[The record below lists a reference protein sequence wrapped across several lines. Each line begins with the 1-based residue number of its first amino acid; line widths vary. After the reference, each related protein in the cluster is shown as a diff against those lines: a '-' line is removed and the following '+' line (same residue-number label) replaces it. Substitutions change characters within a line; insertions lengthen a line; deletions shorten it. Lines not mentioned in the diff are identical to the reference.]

1 MVSQWFEFDM
11 SHGPPDGCEVRDDG
25 MRSGARATES
35 WLYMPLIMD
44 AVGRPDLFP
53 TAHRSRGWPVIVEI
67 LSYALARAGITTRA
81 VLAEAGPDL
90 HLSAR
95 WQEELIGLSMAAAG

>member
-1 MVSQWFEFDM
+1 M

-25 MRSGARATES
+25 TQSGARTTES

-44 AVGRPDLFP
+44 AVGRPDSFP

-67 LSYALARAGITTRA
+67 LSDAMARAGITTRA
-81 VLAEAGPDL
+81 
-90 HLSAR
+90 
-95 WQEELIGLSMAAAG
+95 